1 MGGRGNE
8 ARVCFEALPA
18 DVTAFFSVRF
28 PYSFGMSIPTSKTE
42 LLGAIA
48 ERFAELDSA
57 LDSVPSE
64 IADEKSMEG
73 HAKGTMMS
81 ANNLVSYLIGWN
93 ELVLKWLDEDDS
105 GQVVEFPEVGYQWN
119 ELGALA
125 QKFYADYSGH
135 SFNEN
140 RRRLTAVKE
149 SLVAEISKR
158 TDEELYGS
166 PWHGKW
172 TKGRMIQFNS
182 SSPYE
187 NARGRVSKWL
197 RSKAG

>member
-1 MGGRGNE
+1 M
-8 ARVCFEALPA
+8 
-18 DVTAFFSVRF
+18 T
-28 PYSFGMSIPTSKTE
+28 IPTSKTE
-42 LLGAIA
+42 LLGAIT
-48 ERFAELDSA
+48 ERFAKLEETLDRI
-57 LDSVPSE
+57 PSE

-81 ANNLVSYLIGWN
+81 ANDLVAYLIGWN
-93 ELVLKWLDEDDS
+93 ELVLKWLDEDDR

-125 QKFYADYSGH
+125 RKFYADYSGH
-135 SFNEN
+135 GFNEN
-140 RRRLTAVKE
+140 RRRLTAAKE
-149 SLVAEISKR
+149 NLVAEIAKR

-187 NARGRVSKWL
+187 NARGRLRKWL
-197 RSKAG
+197 KTKAN

>member
-1 MGGRGNE
+1 MWEGGLG
-8 ARVCFEALPA
+8 ASA
-18 DVTAFFSVRF
+18 DMSAFFSVGF
-28 PYSFGMSIPTSKTE
+28 LYHPVMAIPTSKTE
-42 LLGAIA
+42 LLAAIA
-48 ERFAELDSA
+48 ARFGKLDAA
-57 LDSVPSE
+57 LDAVPAE
-64 IADEKSMEG
+64 TADEKSMEG

-93 ELVLKWLDEDDS
+93 ELVLKWLDEDDR

-125 QKFYADYSGH
+125 QKFYSDYSDQ
-135 SFNEN
+135 SFGEN
-140 RRRLTAVKE
+140 RKRLTAVKE
-149 SLVAEISKR
+149 GLVAEISKR

-187 NARGRVSKWL
+187 NARGRLRKWL
-197 RSKAG
+197 KSKAG

>member
-1 MGGRGNE
+1 M
-8 ARVCFEALPA
+8 A
-18 DVTAFFSVRF
+18 
-28 PYSFGMSIPTSKTE
+28 IPSSKAE
-42 LLGAIA
+42 LLAAIA
-48 ERFAELDSA
+48 ERFAKLDAA
-57 LDSVPSE
+57 LEAVPAE

-93 ELVLKWLDEDDS
+93 ELVLKWLDEDDR

-125 QKFYADYSGH
+125 QKFYSDFSDQN
-135 SFNEN
+135 FDEN
-140 RRRLTAVKE
+140 RKRLTAVKE
-149 SLVAEISKR
+149 DLVAEISKR

-187 NARGRVSKWL
+187 NARGRIRKWL
-197 RSKAG
+197 KSKAC